1 MSTRVGTQQAP
12 RAGGSILLA
21 TFLASFVMLTI
32 GVVAIS
38 VDQGQRGQTTSVGR
52 QLVNMPSEVNTPSE
66 LNAGIVGGAE
76 QTLGGTANTPSE
88 LNAQAR
94 LELGIKTHK
103 LISNKLVT
111 NRIISD
117 GLPASFYDRHQRR

>member
-52 QLVNMPSEVNTPSE
+52 QLVNTPSEVNTP
-66 LNAGIVGGAE
+66 
-76 QTLGGTANTPSE
+76 
-88 LNAQAR
+88 
-94 LELGIKTHK
+94 
-103 LISNKLVT
+103 
-111 NRIISD
+111 
-117 GLPASFYDRHQRR
+117 AS

>member
-1 MSTRVGTQQAP
+1 
-12 RAGGSILLA
+12 LLA

-38 VDQGQRGQTTSVGR
+38 VDQGQRGQTTFVGR
-52 QLVNMPSEVNTPSE
+52 QLVNAQSEVNTPSE

-76 QTLGGTANTPSE
+76 QTFGGTANTPSE
-88 LNAQAR
+88 LNA
-94 LELGIKTHK
+94 GIGWSSPPGSLHK
-103 LISNKLVT
+103 FMSDALVT
-111 NRIISD
+111 SRIICD

>member
-1 MSTRVGTQQAP
+1 MSTRVGTLQAP

-21 TFLASFVMLTI
+21 AFLASFVMLTI
-32 GVVAIS
+32 AVVAIS
-38 VDQGQRGQTTSVGR
+38 FTATKGNRVRRRSSAATWSTR
-52 QLVNMPSEVNTPSE
+52 RASE
-66 LNAGIVGGAE
+66 LSAGIVGGAE
-76 QTLGGTANTPSE
+76 QTSVGGTAANTPSE

-94 LELGIKTHK
+94 LELGIKTHEFIGDK
-103 LISNKLVT
+103 FVT

>member
-1 MSTRVGTQQAP
+1 
-12 RAGGSILLA
+12 LLA

-52 QLVNMPSEVNTPSE
+52 QLVNTQSEVNTPSE

-76 QTLGGTANTPSE
+76 QTLGGAANTPSE

-111 NRIISD
+111 NRIIGD

>member
-1 MSTRVGTQQAP
+1 
-12 RAGGSILLA
+12 LLA
-21 TFLASFVMLTI
+21 TFLASFVILTI

-52 QLVNMPSEVNTPSE
+52 QLVNTPSEANTPSE